1 MEPQRDKTTGAKRDR
16 LSSRDLAAIARGHL
30 AGMIILEKDPS
41 HFLTTKAMSRSLRVS
56 SKNIEKVKFALK
68 RNNYPSQNAF
78 ASEVGLSRAT
88 VTSFLNGRPVD
99 FLNFTE
105 ICEKLGLNW
114 QEIAHQD
121 FEEQNDPAPPEAVK
135 SQNWNGAP
143 DASIF
148 YGREKEIAEL
158 KEWILTDNCRLVAV
172 LGMSGIGKTALSV
185 KLAKKIQP
193 EFTCLIWRSLRNPPS
208 VADLLADLL
217 QTLSPQSG
225 QQPSDSTDENI
236 SRLLQYFQDHRCLV
250 VLDNWQSI
258 LKSGDFAGHYREEY
272 RDYGELLRRVAEESH
287 QSCLVL
293 TSSEKPR
300 EIAFLEG
307 ETLPVRSL
315 VVGDL
320 GEEARKILQAKGLS
334 GEEEWGRLIFLY
346 RGNPLA
352 LKIIATTIKD
362 LFAGDVGQFFKHS
375 LALDVGNIRGIVE
388 QQFLRLSPLERDMMY
403 WLAIEEQPLSLKDLR
418 GLFSGYKF
426 SQVVNT
432 LESLD
437 LRSLVEKAEEE
448 VGSKFTLQPAVMQ
461 YVTNHLVEKICQ
473 EIASFSKNQQFKLLG
488 NYPLQK
494 PQNSDGQ
501 TGQPRRIFVWIKNQL
516 YTEGNFSNNSSVL
529 ENLEEI
535 KASLQGKPAI
545 EVGYAGEN
553 VEILLKA
560 LNAE

>member
-1 MEPQRDKTTGAKRDR
+1 MTR
-16 LSSRDLAAIARGHL
+16 
-30 AGMIILEKDPS
+30 
-41 HFLTTKAMSRSLRVS
+41 KAMSRSLRVS
-56 SKNIEKVKFALK
+56 PKKIEKVKFAVK

-121 FEEQNDPAPPEAVK
+121 FEEENDPAAAEAKTPVK
-135 SQNWNGAP
+135 SQDWNGAP
-143 DASIF
+143 DTSIF
-148 YGREKEIAEL
+148 YGREKEIAQL
-158 KEWILTDNCRLVAV
+158 KQWILTDNCRLVAV

-208 VADLLADLL
+208 VANLLADLL

-225 QQPSDSTDENI
+225 QETSDSTDENI
-236 SRLLQYFQDHRCLV
+236 SRLLQYFQDYRCLV

-334 GEEEWGRLIFLY
+334 GEEEWGRLIYLY

-375 LALDVGNIRGIVE
+375 LALDVGNISGIVE

-403 WLAIEEQPLSLKDLR
+403 WLAIEAQPLSLKELR
-418 GLFSGYKF
+418 VLFSGYKF

-461 YVTNHLVEKICQ
+461 YVSNHLVEKICQ
-473 EIASFSKNQQFKLLG
+473 EIASFSKTQQLKLLR

-494 PQNSDGQ
+494 PDNSDGQ
-501 TGQPRRIFVWIKNQL
+501 TGQTRRIVIWIKNQL
-516 YTEGNFSNNSSVL
+516 YTEGNFSNNTSVL
-529 ENLEEI
+529 ENLEAI
-535 KASLQGKPAI
+535 GATLQGKPAI
-545 EVGYAGEN
+545 EVGYAVEN

-560 LNAE
+560 LKAGNGE